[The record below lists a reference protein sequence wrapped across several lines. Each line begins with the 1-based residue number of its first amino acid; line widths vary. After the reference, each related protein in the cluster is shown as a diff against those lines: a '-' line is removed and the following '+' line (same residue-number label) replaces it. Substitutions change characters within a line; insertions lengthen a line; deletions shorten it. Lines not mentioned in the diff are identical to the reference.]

1 MIERHSQAPDRPARC
16 ADSRT
21 RAKVSRASS
30 SPPNASVGPAV
41 IRTKGLDGRAS
52 GHVGQAHGVRW
63 VVAFGG
69 AARRPQRLDDSAG

>member
-30 SPPNASVGPAV
+30 SPPNASAGPAV
-41 IRTKGLDGRAS
+41 IGTKGLEMVERLGTLVTPDR
-52 GHVGQAHGVRW
+52 VRE

-69 AARRPQRLDDSAG
+69 AARRP